1 MVFIT
6 IVRDGLINQL
16 ITGGA
21 HIVLT
26 MGNKKHGKTMEMGA
40 VFVNPMN
47 TVIGIL

>member
-6 IVRDGLINQL
+6 IVRWAYKPTYNW
-16 ITGGA
+16 GA